1 VAIWTKLRIYSDHCI
16 LIKGTQK
23 GIEYAQKLGG
33 TYNKFAQWLAL
44 PQVPDLF
51 LGK

>member
-1 VAIWTKLRIYSDHCI
+1 VATKYHKIVS
-16 LIKGTQK
+16 GTQK
-23 GIEYAQKLGG
+23 GIEVAQKLGK

-51 LGK
+51 LGT